1 MEEKDVILDEEKV
14 EAKSQDA
21 EEVLSEYDAKVAEY
35 ECRLEEAFVNIEIK
49 ENEAL
54 SNPEDEAAIDA
65 YKEAKAN
72 YEALRKEYKQY
83 KLDNRPVTWW
93 TTLPLRMKIFS
104 LVNILLAFPVL
115 SWSVIPI
122 WYYPYSWLYDLFAN
136 GLGKLFDNGKDALVY
151 TYLGAMWYSLVLVLI
166 IYLVIILLMGKHKK
180 DINPKYKITYI
191 GFIIGNGLFIL
202 GLLIYQIVL
211 MIQTWTW

>member
-1 MEEKDVILDEEKV
+1 MEEKDNVLEEEKQAE
-14 EAKSQDA
+14 EAQEA

-35 ECRLEEAFVNIEIK
+35 ECRLEEAFVNIEIC
-49 ENEAL
+49 ENKAL
-54 SNPEDEAAIDA
+54 ANPDNEDAINA

-93 TTLPLRMKIFS
+93 TTLPLRIKIMS
-104 LVNILLAFPVL
+104 VVNILFAFPVL
-115 SWSVIPI
+115 SWSLIPV

-136 GLGKLFDNGKDALVY
+136 GLNKLFDNGKDVLVY
-151 TYLGAMWYSLVLVLI
+151 TYLGAMWYSLVLLLI
-166 IYLVIILLMGKHKK
+166 IYLVIVLLIGKHKK

-191 GFIIGNGLFIL
+191 GFIIGNGLFII
-202 GLLIYQIVL
+202 GLLIYQVVL
-211 MIQTWTW
+211 MIQSWS

>member
-1 MEEKDVILDEEKV
+1 MEEKDVVLEEEKI
-14 EAKSQDA
+14 
-21 EEVLSEYDAKVAEY
+21 EEEKIEVVSEYDAKVAEY
-35 ECRLEEAFVNIEIK
+35 ECRLEEAFVNIEIC
-49 ENEAL
+49 ENKAL
-54 SNPEDEAAIDA
+54 SNPEDEEALTA

-83 KLDNRPVTWW
+83 KLDNREVTWW
-93 TTLPLRMKIFS
+93 TTLPLRIKIFS
-104 LVNILLAFPVL
+104 VVNILFAFPFL

-122 WYYPYSWLYDLFAN
+122 WYYPYSWLYDLFAD
-136 GLGKLFDNGKDALVY
+136 GLNKLFDNGKETLVY
-151 TYLGAMWYSLVLVLI
+151 AYLGAMWYSLVLVLI

-211 MIQTWTW
+211 MIQMWS